1 MMNNQTIVYFIQVVK
16 NTEFLKNKEKAIL
29 VERLKGKSLEV
40 IGKKYKLSGERIRQ
54 IEENSLSKFFKS
66 IKQLILFKEV

>member
-1 MMNNQTIVYFIQVVK
+1 MMNNQTIVYFIQIVN

-29 VERLKGKSLEV
+29 VDRLKGKSLEA
-40 IGKKYKLSGERIRQ
+40 IGKKFKLSAERIRQ

-66 IKQLILFKEV
+66 IKQLIMFKEV